1 VKQKDSVGFQ
11 ILRAIR
17 RIIRRTSAHSRNI
30 SRDSGVSVPQMLCLK
45 TIAELSANGEATV
58 ATVAERVQL
67 SPPTASRI
75 LDRLEKANYI
85 LRERATTDRRKVI
98 ITLTEQ
104 GRARIGNLPQ
114 PLHEQFLNR
123 LHALSPED
131 QLELLRALE
140 RIVDLMD
147 AADIDA
153 APVLT
158 AELEVGPDPI
168 SEEATPLTTSAELL
182 DELPEQQ
189 FGEIS
194 G

>member
-1 VKQKDSVGFQ
+1 
-11 ILRAIR
+11 
-17 RIIRRTSAHSRNI
+17 
-30 SRDSGVSVPQMLCLK
+30 MLCLK

-58 ATVAERVQL
+58 AMVAERVQL

-75 LDRLEKANYI
+75 LDRLEKADYI
-85 LRERATTDRRKVI
+85 IRQRATTDRRKVI

-104 GRARIGNLPQ
+104 GRERIGNLPQ

-147 AADIDA
+147 ANDIDA

-158 AELEVGPDPI
+158 PELEVGPEPI
-168 SEEATPLTTSAELL
+168 SEEASPVTTTAEALK
-182 DELPEQQ
+182 ELPEH
-189 FGEIS
+189 FREIS